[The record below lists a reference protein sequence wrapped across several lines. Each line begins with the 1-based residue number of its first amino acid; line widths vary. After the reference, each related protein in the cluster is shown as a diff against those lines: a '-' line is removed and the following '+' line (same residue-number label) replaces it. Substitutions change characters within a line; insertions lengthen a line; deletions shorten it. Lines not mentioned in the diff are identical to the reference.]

1 MHTLALFRADAS
13 VISQNKLPPEKDI
26 FSGMQ
31 RFNLKARNPVRPGD
45 MRIKRAGG
53 ERQIYSNDWTA
64 LTERRK

>member
-13 VISQNKLPPEKDI
+13 VIGQNKLPPEKDI

-53 ERQIYSNDWTA
+53 GEDKSTVMIGQR
-64 LTERRK
+64 

>member
-13 VISQNKLPPEKDI
+13 VIGQNKLPPEKDI

-31 RFNLKARNPVRPGD
+31 RFNLKARNPVRQET
-45 MRIKRAGG
+45 RASNVLGG
-53 ERQIYSNDWTA
+53 GRQIYSNDWTA